1 MESLSSPYGVSKNEL
16 LLPLT
21 VRGPVSITV
30 WSSLSSTPPPPSPG
44 EKRCFAE
51 RYSMSYHDHDQHDLF
66 CSLQEEIANVR
77 SRMEFIV
84 VASND
89 RQKELESTWST
100 VKNLDESVQSLT
112 VQIKQRRSE
121 IEALLSEDDPKN
133 LSRRVK
139 VTPVHVVISLNRLNE
154 SFVIKIK
161 KKKRNMELF
170 KKGSK
175 RRVWSSKIG
184 SRTISQR
191 KWKTW
196 RAVEFL
202 GKRG

>member
-1 MESLSSPYGVSKNEL
+1 M
-16 LLPLT
+16 
-21 VRGPVSITV
+21 R
-30 WSSLSSTPPPPSPG
+30 
-44 EKRCFAE
+44 
-51 RYSMSYHDHDQHDLF
+51 YHDHEQHDLL

-139 VTPVHVVISLNRLNE
+139 VTPVHVVMSLNRSKL
-154 SFVIKIK
+154 K
-161 KKKRNMELF
+161 KKIWNYVKKGQKEGFEVARLVQELF
-170 KKGSK
+170 LKGS
-175 RRVWSSKIG
+175 
-184 SRTISQR
+184 
-191 KWKTW
+191 
-196 RAVEFL
+196 E
-202 GKRG
+202 KRGEQLNSRGNVVKL

>member
-1 MESLSSPYGVSKNEL
+1 
-16 LLPLT
+16 
-21 VRGPVSITV
+21 
-30 WSSLSSTPPPPSPG
+30 
-44 EKRCFAE
+44 
-51 RYSMSYHDHDQHDLF
+51 
-66 CSLQEEIANVR
+66 
-77 SRMEFIV
+77 MEFIV

-139 VTPVHVVISLNRLNE
+139 VTPVHVVMSLNRLNE

-161 KKKRNMELF
+161 KKKEIWNYLKKGQKEGFEVARLVQELF
-170 KKGSK
+170 LKGS
-175 RRVWSSKIG
+175 
-184 SRTISQR
+184 
-191 KWKTW
+191 
-196 RAVEFL
+196 E
-202 GKRG
+202 KRGEPLNSRGNVVKL

>member
-1 MESLSSPYGVSKNEL
+1 
-16 LLPLT
+16 
-21 VRGPVSITV
+21 
-30 WSSLSSTPPPPSPG
+30 
-44 EKRCFAE
+44 
-51 RYSMSYHDHDQHDLF
+51 MSYHDHDQHDLF
-66 CSLQEEIANVR
+66 CSLQEEIANVS

-139 VTPVHVVISLNRLNE
+139 VYPVHVVMSLNRLNE

-161 KKKRNMELF
+161 KKK
-170 KKGSK
+170 KKYG
-175 RRVWSSKIG
+175 
-184 SRTISQR
+184 TI
-191 KWKTW
+191 
-196 RAVEFL
+196 
-202 GKRG
+202 

>member
-1 MESLSSPYGVSKNEL
+1 
-16 LLPLT
+16 
-21 VRGPVSITV
+21 
-30 WSSLSSTPPPPSPG
+30 
-44 EKRCFAE
+44 
-51 RYSMSYHDHDQHDLF
+51 MSYHDHDQHDLF
-66 CSLQEEIANVR
+66 CSFQEEIANVR

-133 LSRRVK
+133 VSRRVK
-139 VTPVHVVISLNRLNE
+139 VTPVHVE

-161 KKKRNMELF
+161 KKEIWNYV
-170 KKGSK
+170 KKGQK
-175 RRVWSSKIG
+175 EGFEVARLVQEPFLKG
-184 SRTISQR
+184 S
-191 KWKTW
+191 
-196 RAVEFL
+196 E
-202 GKRG
+202 KRGEPLNSRGNVVKF

>member
-1 MESLSSPYGVSKNEL
+1 
-16 LLPLT
+16 
-21 VRGPVSITV
+21 
-30 WSSLSSTPPPPSPG
+30 
-44 EKRCFAE
+44 
-51 RYSMSYHDHDQHDLF
+51 MSYHDHDQHDLF

-139 VTPVHVVISLNRLNE
+139 VTPVHVVMSLNRLNE
-154 SFVIKIK
+154 SFVIIK

-175 RRVWSSKIG
+175 RRV
-184 SRTISQR
+184 
-191 KWKTW
+191 
-196 RAVEFL
+196 
-202 GKRG
+202 

>member
-1 MESLSSPYGVSKNEL
+1 
-16 LLPLT
+16 
-21 VRGPVSITV
+21 
-30 WSSLSSTPPPPSPG
+30 
-44 EKRCFAE
+44 
-51 RYSMSYHDHDQHDLF
+51 MSYHDHEQHDLL

-139 VTPVHVVISLNRLNE
+139 VTPVHVVMSLNRLNE

-161 KKKRNMELF
+161 KKKEIWNYLKKGQKEGFEVTRLVQELF
-170 KKGSK
+170 LKGS
-175 RRVWSSKIG
+175 
-184 SRTISQR
+184 
-191 KWKTW
+191 
-196 RAVEFL
+196 E
-202 GKRG
+202 KRGEQLNFRGNVVKL

>member
-1 MESLSSPYGVSKNEL
+1 
-16 LLPLT
+16 
-21 VRGPVSITV
+21 
-30 WSSLSSTPPPPSPG
+30 
-44 EKRCFAE
+44 
-51 RYSMSYHDHDQHDLF
+51 MSYHDHDQHDLF

-139 VTPVHVVISLNRLNE
+139 VTPVHVVMSLNRLNE

-196 RAVEFL
+196 RAVEFP

>member
-1 MESLSSPYGVSKNEL
+1 
-16 LLPLT
+16 
-21 VRGPVSITV
+21 
-30 WSSLSSTPPPPSPG
+30 
-44 EKRCFAE
+44 
-51 RYSMSYHDHDQHDLF
+51 MSYHDHDQHDLF

-139 VTPVHVVISLNRLNE
+139 VTPVHVVMSLNRLNE
-154 SFVIKIK
+154 SFVIIK
-161 KKKRNMELF
+161 KKKEIWNYLKKGQKEGFEVARLVQELF
-170 KKGSK
+170 LKGS
-175 RRVWSSKIG
+175 
-184 SRTISQR
+184 
-191 KWKTW
+191 
-196 RAVEFL
+196 E
-202 GKRG
+202 KRGEQLNSWGNVVKL

>member
-1 MESLSSPYGVSKNEL
+1 
-16 LLPLT
+16 
-21 VRGPVSITV
+21 
-30 WSSLSSTPPPPSPG
+30 
-44 EKRCFAE
+44 
-51 RYSMSYHDHDQHDLF
+51 MSYHDHDQHDLF

-139 VTPVHVVISLNRLNE
+139 VTPVHVVMSLNRLNE

-161 KKKRNMELF
+161 KKKRNMELC

-196 RAVEFL
+196 RAVEFP

>member
-1 MESLSSPYGVSKNEL
+1 
-16 LLPLT
+16 
-21 VRGPVSITV
+21 
-30 WSSLSSTPPPPSPG
+30 
-44 EKRCFAE
+44 
-51 RYSMSYHDHDQHDLF
+51 MSYHDHDQHDLF

-139 VTPVHVVISLNRLNE
+139 VTPVHVVMSLNRLNE

-161 KKKRNMELF
+161 KKRNMELCKKRVK
-170 KKGSK
+170 KKGLK
-175 RRVWSSKIG
+175 
-184 SRTISQR
+184 
-191 KWKTW
+191 
-196 RAVEFL
+196 
-202 GKRG
+202 

>member
-1 MESLSSPYGVSKNEL
+1 
-16 LLPLT
+16 
-21 VRGPVSITV
+21 
-30 WSSLSSTPPPPSPG
+30 
-44 EKRCFAE
+44 
-51 RYSMSYHDHDQHDLF
+51 
-66 CSLQEEIANVR
+66 
-77 SRMEFIV
+77 MEFIV

-139 VTPVHVVISLNRLNE
+139 VTPVHVVMSLNRLNE

-161 KKKRNMELF
+161 KKKEIWNYL
-170 KKGSK
+170 KKGQKEGFEVARLVQELS
-175 RRVWSSKIG
+175 G
-184 SRTISQR
+184 S
-191 KWKTW
+191 
-196 RAVEFL
+196 E
-202 GKRG
+202 KRGEQLNSRGNVVKL

>member
-1 MESLSSPYGVSKNEL
+1 
-16 LLPLT
+16 
-21 VRGPVSITV
+21 
-30 WSSLSSTPPPPSPG
+30 
-44 EKRCFAE
+44 
-51 RYSMSYHDHDQHDLF
+51 MSYHDHDQHDLF

-139 VTPVHVVISLNRLNE
+139 VTPVHFVMSLLWLNE

-161 KKKRNMELF
+161 KKKEDF
-170 KKGSK
+170 
-175 RRVWSSKIG
+175 

-196 RAVEFL
+196 RAVEFPGKL
-202 GKRG
+202 G

>member
-1 MESLSSPYGVSKNEL
+1 
-16 LLPLT
+16 
-21 VRGPVSITV
+21 
-30 WSSLSSTPPPPSPG
+30 
-44 EKRCFAE
+44 
-51 RYSMSYHDHDQHDLF
+51 MSYHDHDQHDLF

-139 VTPVHVVISLNRLNE
+139 VTPVHVVMSLNRLNE
-154 SFVIKIK
+154 SFVIKIL

-175 RRVWSSKIG
+175 RRV
-184 SRTISQR
+184 
-191 KWKTW
+191 
-196 RAVEFL
+196 
-202 GKRG
+202 

>member
-1 MESLSSPYGVSKNEL
+1 
-16 LLPLT
+16 
-21 VRGPVSITV
+21 
-30 WSSLSSTPPPPSPG
+30 
-44 EKRCFAE
+44 
-51 RYSMSYHDHDQHDLF
+51 MSYHDHDQHDLF

-121 IEALLSEDDPKN
+121 IEALLSEDDPKI

-139 VTPVHVVISLNRLNE
+139 VTPVHVVMSLNRLNE
-154 SFVIKIK
+154 SFVIIK

-175 RRVWSSKIG
+175 RRV
-184 SRTISQR
+184 
-191 KWKTW
+191 
-196 RAVEFL
+196 
-202 GKRG
+202 

>member
-1 MESLSSPYGVSKNEL
+1 
-16 LLPLT
+16 
-21 VRGPVSITV
+21 
-30 WSSLSSTPPPPSPG
+30 
-44 EKRCFAE
+44 
-51 RYSMSYHDHDQHDLF
+51 MSYHDHEQHDLL

-139 VTPVHVVISLNRLNE
+139 VTPVHVVMSLNRLNE

-161 KKKRNMELF
+161 KKKEIWNYLKKGQKEGFEVARLVQELF
-170 KKGSK
+170 LKGS
-175 RRVWSSKIG
+175 
-184 SRTISQR
+184 
-191 KWKTW
+191 
-196 RAVEFL
+196 E
-202 GKRG
+202 KRGEHLNSRGNVVKL

>member
-1 MESLSSPYGVSKNEL
+1 
-16 LLPLT
+16 
-21 VRGPVSITV
+21 
-30 WSSLSSTPPPPSPG
+30 
-44 EKRCFAE
+44 
-51 RYSMSYHDHDQHDLF
+51 MSYHDHEQHDLL
-66 CSLQEEIANVR
+66 CSLQEEITNVR

-133 LSRRVK
+133 PSRRVK
-139 VTPVHVVISLNRLNE
+139 VTPVHVVMSLNRLNE

-161 KKKRNMELF
+161 KKK
-170 KKGSK
+170 KKYG
-175 RRVWSSKIG
+175 
-184 SRTISQR
+184 TM
-191 KWKTW
+191 
-196 RAVEFL
+196 
-202 GKRG
+202 

>member
-1 MESLSSPYGVSKNEL
+1 
-16 LLPLT
+16 
-21 VRGPVSITV
+21 
-30 WSSLSSTPPPPSPG
+30 
-44 EKRCFAE
+44 
-51 RYSMSYHDHDQHDLF
+51 MSYHDHDQHDLF

-139 VTPVHVVISLNRLNE
+139 VTPVHVVMSLNRLNE

-161 KKKRNMELF
+161 KKKEIWNYLKKGKKEGFEVARLVQELF
-170 KKGSK
+170 LKGS
-175 RRVWSSKIG
+175 
-184 SRTISQR
+184 
-191 KWKTW
+191 
-196 RAVEFL
+196 E
-202 GKRG
+202 KRGKQLNSRGNVVKL

>member
-1 MESLSSPYGVSKNEL
+1 
-16 LLPLT
+16 
-21 VRGPVSITV
+21 
-30 WSSLSSTPPPPSPG
+30 
-44 EKRCFAE
+44 
-51 RYSMSYHDHDQHDLF
+51 
-66 CSLQEEIANVR
+66 
-77 SRMEFIV
+77 MEFIV

-139 VTPVHVVISLNRLNE
+139 VTPVHVVMSLNRLNE

-161 KKKRNMELF
+161 KKKEIWNYLNKGQKEGFEVARLVQELF
-170 KKGSK
+170 LKGS
-175 RRVWSSKIG
+175 
-184 SRTISQR
+184 
-191 KWKTW
+191 
-196 RAVEFL
+196 E
-202 GKRG
+202 KRGEQLNFRGNVVKL

>member
-1 MESLSSPYGVSKNEL
+1 
-16 LLPLT
+16 
-21 VRGPVSITV
+21 
-30 WSSLSSTPPPPSPG
+30 
-44 EKRCFAE
+44 
-51 RYSMSYHDHDQHDLF
+51 MSYHDHDQHDLF

-196 RAVEFL
+196 RAVEFP